1 MMDTVLTTVPA
12 HFDGQ
17 QIRLDVKVDLKPDTR
32 LLVTIL
38 DGEPSDQALVRD
50 AMKISESAFAR
61 VWDNQEDAV
70 YDQL

>member
-1 MMDTVLTTVPA
+1 MDTVLTTVPA

-38 DGEPSDQALVRD
+38 DGEPTYHAMIRD
-50 AMKISESAFAR
+50 AMKLSESAFAR